1 MGWMHDTLE
10 YIERD
15 PIHRK
20 WHHGALTFPMVYAYS
35 EKYVLPISHDE
46 VVHGKGALWNK
57 MPGDRWRKFAN
68 LRAYLAFM
76 WTHPGKKLLFMGS
89 EIGQWNEWDH
99 EQSLGWHLLDE
110 PLHQGLH
117 RWVRDLNTVYRGE
130 PALHQRDFS
139 TDGFAWVVVHDWEE
153 SVIAFLRRGHAED
166 DTILV
171 LCNFTPVPRHNYRVG
186 VPQGGLWR
194 ELLNSDAVLY
204 GGSGQGNL
212 GWVESAPVR
221 SHAYFHSLT
230 LIVPP
235 LATLVLKHEGGS

>member
-1 MGWMHDTLE
+1 
-10 YIERD
+10 
-15 PIHRK
+15 
-20 WHHGALTFPMVYAYS
+20 
-35 EKYVLPISHDE
+35 
-46 VVHGKGALWNK
+46 
-57 MPGDRWRKFAN
+57 
-68 LRAYLAFM
+68 
-76 WTHPGKKLLFMGS
+76 
-89 EIGQWNEWDH
+89 
-99 EQSLGWHLLDE
+99 
-110 PLHQGLH
+110 
-117 RWVRDLNTVYRGE
+117 
-130 PALHQRDFS
+130 
-139 TDGFAWVVVHDWEE
+139 VVHDWEE